1 MKAIFSDLDSSNE
14 KSIINSKMYGNCIK
28 SGTYF
33 SKLRKQLI
41 DKFISGK
48 PLKILFSLFKKCT
61 YL

>member
-1 MKAIFSDLDSSNE
+1 MKAIFSDFNSSNE
-14 KSIINSKMYGNCIK
+14 KSINSKIYGNCIK

-41 DKFISGK
+41 DKFILGK
-48 PLKILFSLFKKCT
+48 PLKILFSLFKKYI

>member
-14 KSIINSKMYGNCIK
+14 KSINSKMYGNCIK

-48 PLKILFSLFKKCT
+48 PLKILFSLFK
-61 YL
+61 L